1 MKRLVMTALALV
13 GACALTSFSSAAG
26 GQPVHYTLSGTA
38 EWSAEPLVETFSI
51 HGTLSGPAA
60 HGGTYSGTLH
70 AGVYSGPTPTCGPV
84 CAPVTGTIDFV
95 TPGGSF
101 STTVETGEVSV
112 ESTASH
118 TSYGFRLTLGIVGGT
133 RSYARAS
140 GELALEYLSFRFEGV
155 SNGCQ
160 PLCPITDSGTLT
172 GTVVRAPSG

>member
-70 AGVYSGPTPTCGPV
+70 AGAYSGPTPTCGPV
-84 CAPVTGTIDFV
+84 CAPVTGTLDFV

-101 STTVETGEVSV
+101 STSAAGEVSQ
-112 ESTASH
+112 EETASH
-118 TSYGFRLTLGIVGGT
+118 VSYGFRLTLDIVSGT
-133 RSYARAS
+133 RSFSRAS
-140 GELALEYLSFRFEGV
+140 GELALEYLSFRFQGA
-155 SNGCQ
+155 SNGCF

-172 GTVVRAPSG
+172 GTVVRG